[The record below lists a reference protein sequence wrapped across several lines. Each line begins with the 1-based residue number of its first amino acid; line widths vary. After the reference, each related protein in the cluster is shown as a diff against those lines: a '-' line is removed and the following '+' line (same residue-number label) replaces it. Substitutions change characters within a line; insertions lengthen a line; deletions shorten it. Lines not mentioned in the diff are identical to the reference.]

1 MGKIK
6 TSFTKILPFAIIFCI
21 VLMAVGGIAERL
33 SNRVIIK
40 NIENISGSVW
50 TIVTLLFRLAVPVAL
65 SPLYIGFYKFCFERV
80 NGGKPHILTVFDFYR
95 SAVRIFKAVIAV
107 NLGAIASRAF
117 FTVMSLTFFNLPVG
131 AGFASLFIHLALSWI
146 IMVFFLCMPYLYAQ
160 NKDIGIGAVLKLS
173 FKLGLKYII
182 IFIAVSLV
190 TTLPEILYTVA
201 SFTVQPGEMLFTD
214 YLSLM
219 GAGFGIGRTL
229 MWFIQNV
236 FAVWTEFT
244 AVYCIFEWER
254 NNMLKDFFAK
264 LKKGNGG
271 EEVQEIAEDLQ
282 GTQDLQDTPFIEPYD
297 FCIEA
302 DERFHD
308 KKVIETED
316 IRGVDILAVLEEMD
330 LAFDVVNHF
339 GIRRKLKKMYDD
351 LAFEIGEYVS
361 YEGGRSIENSFEE
374 EIDERTFE
382 VSAEITKASDS
393 EPFRLTVTVG
403 ALTLED
409 E

>member
-6 TSFTKILPFAIIFCI
+6 TSFTKVLPFAIIFCI

-33 SNRVIIK
+33 SNMVII
-40 NIENISGSVW
+40 NTGNISGSAW
-50 TIVTLLFRLAVPVAL
+50 TGIMLFFKMAVPAAL
-65 SPLYIGFYKFCFERV
+65 SPLYAGFYKFCFERV

-95 SAVRIFKAVIAV
+95 SAVRILKAVIAV

-117 FTVMSLTFFNLPVG
+117 FTVMSLTFFNVPVG
-131 AGFASLFIHLALSWI
+131 AGFASLFIHLVLSWI

-244 AVYCIFEWER
+244 AVYCIFERER

-271 EEVQEIAEDLQ
+271 EEVPENTE
-282 GTQDLQDTPFIEPYD
+282 DTPFIEPYD
-297 FCIEA
+297 FCIES

-308 KKVIETED
+308 EKVIETED
-316 IRGVDILAVLEEMD
+316 IRGVDILAVLEEMN
-330 LAFDVVNHF
+330 LAFDIVNHF
-339 GIRRKLKKMYDD
+339 GIRRKLKKMFDD
-351 LAFEIGEYVS
+351 LAFEIGEFVS
-361 YEGGRSIENSFEE
+361 YEGGRSIENFFEE

-393 EPFRLTVTVG
+393 EPFSLTVTVG

>member
-6 TSFTKILPFAIIFCI
+6 TSFTKVLPFAIIFCI

-33 SNRVIIK
+33 SNMVII
-40 NIENISGSVW
+40 NTGNISGSAW
-50 TIVTLLFRLAVPVAL
+50 TGIMLFFKMAVPAAL
-65 SPLYIGFYKFCFERV
+65 SPLYAGFYKFCFERV

-107 NLGAIASRAF
+107 DLGSIASRAF
-117 FTVMSLTFFNLPVG
+117 LAVMSLTFFNVPVG
-131 AGFASLFIHLALSWI
+131 AGFASLFIHLAISWI
-146 IMVFFLCMPYLYAQ
+146 ITVFFLCMPYLYAQ
-160 NKDIGIGAVLKLS
+160 NKDIGIDAALKLS

-190 TTLPEILYTVA
+190 TTLPEMLYTVA

-236 FAVWTEFT
+236 FAVWVEFT
-244 AVYCIFEWER
+244 AVYCIFERER

-271 EEVQEIAEDLQ
+271 EEVPENTE
-282 GTQDLQDTPFIEPYD
+282 DTPFIEPYD

-308 KKVIETED
+308 EKVIETED

-339 GIRRKLKKMYDD
+339 GIRRKLKKMFDD
-351 LAFEIGEYVS
+351 LAFEIGEFVS

-393 EPFRLTVTVG
+393 ETFRLTVTVNV
-403 ALTLED
+403 LTLED

>member
-6 TSFTKILPFAIIFCI
+6 TSFTKVLPFAIIFCI

-33 SNRVIIK
+33 SNMVII
-40 NIENISGSVW
+40 NTGNISGSAW
-50 TIVTLLFRLAVPVAL
+50 TGIMLFFKMAVPAAL
-65 SPLYIGFYKFCFERV
+65 SPLYAGFYKFCFERV
-80 NGGKPHILTVFDFYR
+80 NGGKPHILTVFDFYQ
-95 SAVRIFKAVIAV
+95 SAVRILKAVIAV

-117 FTVMSLTFFNLPVG
+117 FTVMSLTFFNVPVG

-182 IFIAVSLV
+182 ILITVSLV

-219 GAGFGIGRTL
+219 GAGFGIVRTL

-244 AVYCIFEWER
+244 AVYCIFERER

-264 LKKGNGG
+264 FKKGNGG
-271 EEVQEIAEDLQ
+271 EEVPENTE
-282 GTQDLQDTPFIEPYD
+282 DTPFIEPYD

-302 DERFHD
+302 DERFND
-308 KKVIETED
+308 EKVIETED

-330 LAFDVVNHF
+330 LAFDIVNHF
-339 GIRRKLKKMYDD
+339 GIRRKLKKMFDD
-351 LAFEIGEYVS
+351 LAFEIGEFVS

-393 EPFRLTVTVG
+393 EPFRLTVTVNV
-403 ALTLED
+403 LTLED

>member
-1 MGKIK
+1 MSKIK
-6 TSFTKILPFAIIFCI
+6 TSFTRTLPFAVIFCI
-21 VLMAVGGIAERL
+21 VLMAVSGIAERL
-33 SNRVIIK
+33 SNMVII
-40 NIENISGSVW
+40 NTGNISGSAW
-50 TIVTLLFRLAVPVAL
+50 TGIMLFFKMAVPAAL
-65 SPLYIGFYKFCFERV
+65 SPLYAGFYKFCFERV
-80 NGGKPHILTVFDFYR
+80 NGGKPHILTVLDFYR

-117 FTVMSLTFFNLPVG
+117 FTVMWLAFFNAPIG
-131 AGFASLFIHLALSWI
+131 AGFAGFFIHLALSWI

-160 NKDIGIGAVLKLS
+160 NEDIGIGAVLRLS

-182 IFIAVSLV
+182 VFIAIRLV
-190 TTLPEILYTVA
+190 TMLPEMLYTVA
-201 SFTVQPGEMLFTD
+201 SFTVQPDKTLFAD

-219 GAGFGIGRTL
+219 GAGRTL
-229 MWFIQNV
+229 QYFIVNV
-236 FAVWTEFT
+236 FYMWAEFT
-244 AVYCIFEWER
+244 AVYCIFERER

-271 EEVQEIAEDLQ
+271 EEVPENSE
-282 GTQDLQDTPFIEPYD
+282 DTPFIEPYD

-302 DERFHD
+302 DERFRD
-308 KKVIETED
+308 EKVIETED
-316 IRGVDILAVLEEMD
+316 IRGVDILVVLEEMD

-339 GIRRKLKKMYDD
+339 GIRRKLKKMFDD
-351 LAFEIGEYVS
+351 LAFEIGEYIS

-382 VSAEITKASDS
+382 VSAEISKASDS
-393 EPFRLTVTVG
+393 DPFRLTVAVS

>member
-6 TSFTKILPFAIIFCI
+6 TSFTKVLPFIFVFQI
-21 VLMAVGGIAERL
+21 VLMAASNITNRFLHMITIHSESMALAWNGITAFL
-33 SNRVIIK
+33 SIVI
-40 NIENISGSVW
+40 
-50 TIVTLLFRLAVPVAL
+50 TLAV
-65 SPLYIGFYKFCFERV
+65 SPLYIGFYGFCFERV

-117 FTVMSLTFFNLPVG
+117 FTVMSLTFFNVPVR
-131 AGFASLFIHLALSWI
+131 AGFASLFIHLAISWI
-146 IMVFFLCMPYLYAQ
+146 ITVFFLCMPYLYAQ
-160 NKDIGIGAVLKLS
+160 NKDIGIDAALKLS

-182 IFIAVSLV
+182 IFIAVSFV

-236 FAVWTEFT
+236 FAVWVEFT
-244 AVYCIFEWER
+244 AVYCIFERER

-271 EEVQEIAEDLQ
+271 EKVQEIAEDLQ

-308 KKVIETED
+308 EKIIEVYDNED
-316 IRGVDILAVLEEMD
+316 IRNIDILAALEEMN
-330 LAFDVVNHF
+330 LAFDIVNHF

-351 LAFEIGEYVS
+351 LAFDIGEYVS
-361 YEGGRSIENSFEE
+361 YQDGKTVENEFTE
-374 EIDERTFE
+374 EIDDRVFA
-382 VSAEITKASDS
+382 VSVMISRSSNYA
-393 EPFRLTVTVG
+393 PFIIDVRID
-403 ALTLED
+403 LEED
-409 E
+409 

>member
-1 MGKIK
+1 MSKIK
-6 TSFTKILPFAIIFCI
+6 TSFTRTLPFAVIFCI
-21 VLMAVGGIAERL
+21 VLMAVSGIAERL
-33 SNRVIIK
+33 SNMVII
-40 NIENISGSVW
+40 NTGNISGSAW
-50 TIVTLLFRLAVPVAL
+50 TGIMLFFKMAVPAAL
-65 SPLYIGFYKFCFERV
+65 SSLYAGFYKFCFERV
-80 NGGKPHILTVFDFYR
+80 NGGKPHILTVLDFYR

-107 NLGAIASRAF
+107 KLGSIASRAF
-117 FTVMSLTFFNLPVG
+117 FAVMSLTFFNLPIG

-160 NKDIGIGAVLKLS
+160 NEDIGIGAVLRLS

-182 IFIAVSLV
+182 VFIAIRLV
-190 TTLPEILYTVA
+190 TTLPEMLYTVA
-201 SFTVQPGEMLFTD
+201 SFTVQPDKTLFAD

-229 MWFIQNV
+229 MWFIKNV
-236 FAVWTEFT
+236 FAVWVEFT
-244 AVYCIFEWER
+244 AVYCIFERER

-271 EEVQEIAEDLQ
+271 EEVPENSE
-282 GTQDLQDTPFIEPYD
+282 DTPFIEPYD

-302 DERFHD
+302 DERFRD
-308 KKVIETED
+308 EKVIETED
-316 IRGVDILAVLEEMD
+316 IRGMDILAVLEEMD

-339 GIRRKLKKMYDD
+339 GIRRKLKKMFDD
-351 LAFEIGEYVS
+351 LAFEIGEYIS
-361 YEGGRSIENSFEE
+361 YGGGRSIENSFEE

-382 VSAEITKASDS
+382 VSAEISKASDS
-393 EPFRLTVTVG
+393 DPFRLTVAVS

>member
-6 TSFTKILPFAIIFCI
+6 TSFKKVLPFIFVFQI
-21 VLMAVGGIAERL
+21 VLMAASNITNRFLHMVTIHSESMALAWNGITAFL
-33 SNRVIIK
+33 SIVI
-40 NIENISGSVW
+40 
-50 TIVTLLFRLAVPVAL
+50 TLAV
-65 SPLYIGFYKFCFERV
+65 SPLYIGFYGFCFERV

-117 FTVMSLTFFNLPVG
+117 FTVMSLTFFNVPVR

-229 MWFIQNV
+229 TRLIENV
-236 FAVWTEFT
+236 FAVWVEFT
-244 AVYCIFEWER
+244 AVYCIFERER

-271 EEVQEIAEDLQ
+271 EEVPENTE
-282 GTQDLQDTPFIEPYD
+282 DTPFIEPYD

-308 KKVIETED
+308 EKVIETED

-351 LAFEIGEYVS
+351 LAFDIGEYVS

>member
-6 TSFTKILPFAIIFCI
+6 TSFTKVLPFAIIFCI

-33 SNRVIIK
+33 SNMVII
-40 NIENISGSVW
+40 NTGNISGSAW
-50 TIVTLLFRLAVPVAL
+50 TGIMLFFKMAVPAAL
-65 SPLYIGFYKFCFERV
+65 SPLYAGFYKFCFERV

-117 FTVMSLTFFNLPVG
+117 FTVMSLTFFNVPVG

-219 GAGFGIGRTL
+219 GAGRTL
-229 MWFIQNV
+229 QYFIVNV
-236 FAVWTEFT
+236 FYMWVEFT
-244 AVYCIFEWER
+244 AVYCIFERER

-271 EEVQEIAEDLQ
+271 EKVQEIAEDLQ

-308 KKVIETED
+308 EKIIEVYDNED
-316 IRGVDILAVLEEMD
+316 ICNIDILAALEEMN
-330 LAFDVVNHF
+330 LAFDIVNHF

-351 LAFEIGEYVS
+351 LAFDIGEYVS
-361 YEGGRSIENSFEE
+361 YQDGKTVENEFTE
-374 EIDERTFE
+374 EIDDRVFA
-382 VSAEITKASDS
+382 VSVMISRSSNYA
-393 EPFRLTVTVG
+393 PFIIDVRID
-403 ALTLED
+403 LEED
-409 E
+409 

>member
-6 TSFTKILPFAIIFCI
+6 TSFTKVLPFAIIFCI

-33 SNRVIIK
+33 SNMVII
-40 NIENISGSVW
+40 NTGNISGSAW
-50 TIVTLLFRLAVPVAL
+50 TGIMLFFKMAVPAAL
-65 SPLYIGFYKFCFERV
+65 SPLYAGFYKFCFERV

-117 FTVMSLTFFNLPVG
+117 FTVMSLTFFNVPVR
-131 AGFASLFIHLALSWI
+131 AGFASLFIHLVLSWI

-244 AVYCIFEWER
+244 AVYCIFERER

-271 EEVQEIAEDLQ
+271 EEVPENTE
-282 GTQDLQDTPFIEPYD
+282 DTPFIEPYD

-308 KKVIETED
+308 EKVIETED
-316 IRGVDILAVLEEMD
+316 IRGVDILAVLEEMN
-330 LAFDVVNHF
+330 LAFDIVNHF
-339 GIRRKLKKMYDD
+339 GIRRKLKKMFDD
-351 LAFEIGEYVS
+351 LAFEIGEFVS

-393 EPFRLTVTVG
+393 EPFILTVTVG

>member
-6 TSFTKILPFAIIFCI
+6 TSFTKVLPFAIIFCI

-33 SNRVIIK
+33 SNMVII
-40 NIENISGSVW
+40 NTGNISGSAW
-50 TIVTLLFRLAVPVAL
+50 TGIMLFFKMAVPAAL
-65 SPLYIGFYKFCFERV
+65 SPLYAGFYKFCFERV

-95 SAVRIFKAVIAV
+95 SAVRILKAVIAV

-117 FTVMSLTFFNLPVG
+117 FTVMSLTFFNVPVR

-236 FAVWTEFT
+236 FAVWVEFT
-244 AVYCIFEWER
+244 AVYCIFERER

-271 EEVQEIAEDLQ
+271 EKVQEIAEDLQ

-308 KKVIETED
+308 EKIIEVYDNED
-316 IRGVDILAVLEEMD
+316 IRNIDILAALEEMN
-330 LAFDVVNHF
+330 LAFDIVNHF

-351 LAFEIGEYVS
+351 LAFDIGEYVS
-361 YEGGRSIENSFEE
+361 YQDGKTVENEFTE
-374 EIDERTFE
+374 EIDDRVFA
-382 VSAEITKASDS
+382 VSVMISRSSNYA
-393 EPFRLTVTVG
+393 PFIIDVRID
-403 ALTLED
+403 LEED
-409 E
+409 

>member
-1 MGKIK
+1 MNKIK
-6 TSFTKILPFAIIFCI
+6 TSFTKVLPFAIIFCI
-21 VLMAVGGIAERL
+21 VLMTVNSVSERL
-33 SNRVIIK
+33 LNKIIIK

-50 TIVTLLFRLAVPVAL
+50 TIVMRLFRLAVPVAL

-80 NGGKPHILTVFDFYR
+80 NGGNPHILTVFDFYR
-95 SAVRIFKAVIAV
+95 SAVRILKAVIAV
-107 NLGAIASRAF
+107 DLGSIASRVF
-117 FTVMSLTFFNLPVG
+117 FAVMSLTFFNVPVG
-131 AGFASLFIHLALSWI
+131 AGFASLFIHLAISWI
-146 IMVFFLCMPYLYAQ
+146 IMVFFMCMPYLYAQ
-160 NKDIGIGAVLKLS
+160 NKDIGIGAALKLS

-182 IFIAVSLV
+182 IFIAVNLV
-190 TTLPEILYTVA
+190 TSLSGLLYTVA
-201 SFTVQPGEMLFTD
+201 SFTVQPGKTTFED

-219 GAGFGIGRTL
+219 GAGRTL
-229 MWFIQNV
+229 QYFIVNVLYMW
-236 FAVWTEFT
+236 AEFT
-244 AVYCIFEWER
+244 AVYCIFERER

-264 LKKGNGG
+264 LKKEKVG
-271 EEVQEIAEDLQ
+271 EEVSENTE
-282 GTQDLQDTPFIEPYD
+282 DTPFIEPYD

-308 KKVIETED
+308 EKVIETED
-316 IRGVDILAVLEEMD
+316 IRGVDILAVLDEMNLAYDVKVD
-330 LAFDVVNHF
+330 LVV
-339 GIRRKLKKMYDD
+339 RKKLKKMFDD

-393 EPFRLTVTVG
+393 EPFILTVTVG

>member
-6 TSFTKILPFAIIFCI
+6 TSFTKVLPFAIIFCI

-33 SNRVIIK
+33 SNMVII
-40 NIENISGSVW
+40 NTGNISGSAW
-50 TIVTLLFRLAVPVAL
+50 TGIMLFFKMAVPAAL
-65 SPLYIGFYKFCFERV
+65 SPLYAGFYKFCFERV

-95 SAVRIFKAVIAV
+95 SAVRILKAVIAV

-117 FTVMSLTFFNLPVG
+117 FTVMSLTFFNVPVG
-131 AGFASLFIHLALSWI
+131 AGFASLFIHLVLSWI

-244 AVYCIFEWER
+244 AVYCIFERER

-271 EEVQEIAEDLQ
+271 EEVPENTE
-282 GTQDLQDTPFIEPYD
+282 DTPFIEPYD

-308 KKVIETED
+308 EKVIETED
-316 IRGVDILAVLEEMD
+316 IRGVDILAVLEEMN
-330 LAFDVVNHF
+330 LAFDIVNHF
-339 GIRRKLKKMYDD
+339 GIRRKLKKMFDD
-351 LAFEIGEYVS
+351 LAFEIGEFVS
-361 YEGGRSIENSFEE
+361 YEGGRSIESSFEE
-374 EIDERTFE
+374 EIDEQTFE
-382 VSAEITKASDS
+382 VSAEITKDSDS
-393 EPFRLTVTVG
+393 EPFRLTVTVNV
-403 ALTLED
+403 LTLED

>member
-6 TSFTKILPFAIIFCI
+6 TSFTKVLPFAIIFCI

-33 SNRVIIK
+33 SNMVII
-40 NIENISGSVW
+40 NTGNISGSAW
-50 TIVTLLFRLAVPVAL
+50 TGIMLFFKMAVPAAL
-65 SPLYIGFYKFCFERV
+65 SPLYAGFYKFCFERV

-95 SAVRIFKAVIAV
+95 SAVRILKAVIAV

-117 FTVMSLTFFNLPVG
+117 FTVMSLTFFNVPVG
-131 AGFASLFIHLALSWI
+131 AGFASLFIHLVLSWI

-244 AVYCIFEWER
+244 AVYCIFERER

-271 EEVQEIAEDLQ
+271 EEVPENTE
-282 GTQDLQDTPFIEPYD
+282 DTPFIEPYD

-308 KKVIETED
+308 EKVIETED
-316 IRGVDILAVLEEMD
+316 IRGVDILAVLEEMN
-330 LAFDVVNHF
+330 LAFDIVNHF
-339 GIRRKLKKMYDD
+339 GIRRKLKKMFDD
-351 LAFEIGEYVS
+351 LAFEIGEFVS
-361 YEGGRSIENSFEE
+361 YEGGRSIENFFEE

-393 EPFRLTVTVG
+393 EPFSLTVTVG